1 MDDGAKS
8 SISKESHPSKNEEE
22 GKTHELFLL
31 WYTVLVSP
39 PSVIPVVRCLALA
52 SNCLYLSE
60 DHKGKASC
68 EHKDIKIINGGV
80 RQHRI
85 DDDATQE
92 GHKSPI
98 EGSIEL
104 WASVTSHC

>member
-22 GKTHELFLL
+22 DDNNQEEEKTHGLFLL

-39 PSVIPVVRCLALA
+39 PSVIPVVRCLPLA
-52 SNCLYLSE
+52 SNCLYRSE

-92 GHKSPI
+92 GRKDHP
-98 EGSIEL
+98 
-104 WASVTSHC
+104 